1 MRTRLIIVLVA
12 VALVAT
18 PIVFLASRDDERPQR
33 AAPRRETPLTK
44 PAYDRIVQRACSLDP
59 KILARIWRG
68 FHEVHSPDV
77 TVVPKEPNYWG
88 SFVRVSHTGP
98 WDYVQE
104 VPLLF
109 YGPGRIADAGLV
121 EEAVNVTDIYA
132 TVGEVL
138 GVELPE
144 RPSEVLDEAL
154 VDGSQGAPKLVVVLV
169 WDGVG
174 RNVLERWPDRWP
186 NLAKLERKGT
196 SYRNATVGS
205 SPSVTPATH
214 SNMGT
219 GAFPRDHKMV
229 TIEYRGTDGKM
240 HSAFDKGDPSQL
252 ELTTFGDEV
261 DQIYDNE
268 SEVGLLGWSV
278 GGTPVEGPGAWITNH
293 LGLLGH
299 GKAIPG
305 GDADELALI
314 GDTGNIT
321 ANPEIYTFPSYLEDL
336 GGLEEHARELD
347 RSDGLAD
354 GLWLGH
360 EVLGSHD
367 NPAWVEYQ
375 MDILTTMIEESG
387 YGADDV
393 PDILMTNFKMTD
405 IAAHNYTIDSPELAS
420 ALEAQDAAL
429 GDLVSVLDERVGDY
443 ALVLTADHGHT
454 RDALETGAWPVEP
467 QELIADVDAHFD
479 TREGRSLIEATE
491 PVGLYLN
498 RDVAR
503 SLGIEEGEVARFLNG
518 YTIRDNWAEEELP
531 DGYEDRGAE
540 RVFSATFEKPQLS
553 DIMRCAFGSKAPPE
567 DLDA

>member
-12 VALVAT
+12 VALIAT
-18 PIVFLASRDDERPQR
+18 PVLFLSFRDDEPPHR
-33 AAPRRETPLTK
+33 AGPHRETPFTK
-44 PAYDRIVQRACSLDP
+44 PAYDRIVQRACSLGP
-59 KILARIWRG
+59 KILTRIWRG
-68 FHEVHSPDV
+68 FDLVHSPDV

-98 WDYVQE
+98 WDYVQK

-109 YGPGRIADAGLV
+109 YGPGRIADSGPVA
-121 EEAVNVTDIYA
+121 EPVNVTDLYA
-132 TVGEVL
+132 TVGEIL

-144 RPSEVLDEAL
+144 RPSSVLDEAL
-154 VDGSQGAPKLVVVLV
+154 IGDAQGAPKLVLVLV

-174 RNVLERWPDRWP
+174 RNVLERWTDRWP
-186 NLAKLERKGT
+186 NLARLEQEGT

-229 TIEYRGTDGKM
+229 TIEYRGSDGKM
-240 HSAFDKGDPSQL
+240 HSAFDRGDPGQL
-252 ELTTFGDEV
+252 QLTTFGDEV
-261 DQIYDNE
+261 DQVHDNE

-278 GGTPVEGPGAWITNH
+278 GGTPATGPGAWITNH

-299 GKAIPG
+299 GKAVPG

-321 ANPEIYTFPSYLEDL
+321 ANPELYRFPSYLENFE
-336 GGLEEHARELD
+336 GLEEHAQELD
-347 RSDGLAD
+347 RSDGVAD
-354 GLWLGH
+354 GLWLEH
-360 EVLGSHD
+360 EVLGAHD

-375 MDILTTMIEESG
+375 MDVLTTMIRESE

-393 PDILMTNFKMTD
+393 PDILLTNFKMTD
-405 IAAHNYTIDSPELAS
+405 IAAHNYTIDSAELAS
-420 ALEAQDAAL
+420 VLEAQDAAL
-429 GDLVSVLDERVGDY
+429 AELVEYLEEKVGDY
-443 ALVLTADHGHT
+443 VLVLTADHGHT
-454 RDALETGAWPVEP
+454 RDPLETGAWPVEP
-467 QELIADVDAHFD
+467 QELIADVDAHFEMP
-479 TREGRSLIEATE
+479 EGRSLIEATE
-491 PVGLYLN
+491 PVGLFLK

-503 SLGIEEGEVARFLNG
+503 SLEVEEGEVARFLNG

-531 DGYEDRGAE
+531 EGYEERGAE
-540 RVFSATFEKPQLS
+540 RIFSASFEKPQLP
-553 DIMRCAFGSKAPPE
+553 DIMRCAFGSETPPD